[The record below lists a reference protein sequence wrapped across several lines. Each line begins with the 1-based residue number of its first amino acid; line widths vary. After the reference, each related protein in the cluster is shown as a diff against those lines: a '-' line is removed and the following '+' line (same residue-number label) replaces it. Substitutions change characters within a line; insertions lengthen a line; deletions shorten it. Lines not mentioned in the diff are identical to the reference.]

1 MKPLVYSEKGALLK
15 GMGWVREGG
24 EICYFTNNMKRKFGG
39 YYSTLSFTL
48 RFECTQLLRKM
59 TMIVFTLHTATH
71 TLTPASNVTS
81 KTLNLTP

>member
-48 RFECTQLLRKM
+48 RFECTHFVRKM
-59 TMIVFTLHTATH
+59 TMTVSILRIATH
-71 TLTPASNVTS
+71 TLIPDCSDTS
-81 KTLNLTP
+81 KIYNLTL

>member
-15 GMGWVREGG
+15 GLGWVREGG

-48 RFECTQLLRKM
+48 RF
-59 TMIVFTLHTATH
+59 
-71 TLTPASNVTS
+71 
-81 KTLNLTP
+81 

>member
-48 RFECTQLLRKM
+48 RFECICVVRKM
-59 TMIVFTLHTATH
+59 IMIVCILHTAIH
-71 TLTPASNVTS
+71 TLIHDFRD
-81 KTLNLTP
+81 TLKILNQTL